1 MANYEHIDLLKQ
13 GPHAW
18 NKWRRTH
25 PNIQPDLSGTPPSRF
40 KKDLRTLEERVINLV
55 TNGRGR
61 AGGSEFS
68 ELDLT
73 RINLSR
79 ANLAY
84 ADFNRTTLTLANLAH
99 AKLQGANLSG
109 CILTHA
115 DLRCADLRD
124 TNLDSAILRWANLS
138 KANLRNCMLPLANLD
153 GAIARGADFHSSD
166 LVSTSI
172 VGADFSGADLTG
184 SFVYGISAWNV
195 NLHKTIQNGLV
206 ITRTNE
212 PLVTVDDL
220 QVAQF
225 IYLLLNNKNVKAMV
239 DTITT
244 KMVLVLG
251 RFTPQR
257 KAVLDAVRIELRRNN
272 YVPMLFDFERP
283 VSRDFTET
291 IVTLAHMA
299 RFIIADLT
307 DPASL
312 PKELEAIVPRLAI
325 PVLPLLAGKSRPYA
339 MFGDYW
345 KYDWVLKLRHYVQVK
360 DLLSS
365 FKNRIIAPAEQKAIE
380 LTKRRAMALDSR

>member
-1 MANYEHIDLLKQ
+1 
-13 GPHAW
+13 
-18 NKWRRTH
+18 
-25 PNIQPDLSGTPPSRF
+25 
-40 KKDLRTLEERVINLV
+40 
-55 TNGRGR
+55 
-61 AGGSEFS
+61 
-68 ELDLT
+68 
-73 RINLSR
+73 
-79 ANLAY
+79 
-84 ADFNRTTLTLANLAH
+84 
-99 AKLQGANLSG
+99 
-109 CILTHA
+109 
-115 DLRCADLRD
+115 
-124 TNLDSAILRWANLS
+124 
-138 KANLRNCMLPLANLD
+138 MLPLANLD